1 VNVDLKD
8 ATAYAVRD
16 PPHSVG
22 RQRLFTVDATLTT
35 NVHGNGEAIA
45 VDAIDRRA
53 KAVNVIVDTG
63 KKFEKSTYRA
73 PDKYALV
80 RGSGTPSAR
89 AHPSRFSG
97 HGK

>member
-1 VNVDLKD
+1 MI
-8 ATAYAVRD
+8 
-16 PPHSVG
+16 
-22 RQRLFTVDATLTT
+22 RLIQSDGSDCFTVDATLTT

-63 KKFEKSTYRA
+63 KKFEKPTYRA

-97 HGK
+97 HGKWSGRGDGNRLPV